1 MMRPM
6 VKPAVL
12 AAGTLAAVALSLSGC
27 SPDQPASTTPGTTPP
42 VWTGSTAPSTAG
54 GHGGHGGEQPI
65 PSGEKLNATL
75 KLADGTPV
83 ACDGCIDEL
92 ARGWEPTCVR
102 ACPMRALAYRPYD
115 PEDYAGR
122 EPDLAWED
130 HGLRPRV
137 VYLRRRAES

>member
-6 VKPAVL
+6 VKPAVV

-54 GHGGHGGEQPI
+54 EHGGHGGGERPI

-75 KLADGTPV
+75 KLADGT
-83 ACDGCIDEL
+83 
-92 ARGWEPTCVR
+92 
-102 ACPMRALAYRPYD
+102 
-115 PEDYAGR
+115 
-122 EPDLAWED
+122 
-130 HGLRPRV
+130 
-137 VYLRRRAES
+137 S